1 MRLIVVTFCLLVLI
15 AATIDPAW
23 ALPDPNPEP
32 GFRRRLKKWRRKV
45 VAAARRIN
53 DNAHKV
59 KDVVRAA
66 GTIAGTYAGVAA
78 LG

>member
-23 ALPDPNPEP
+23 ALPDPNPQP

-45 VAAARRIN
+45 VSAARKIN
-53 DNAHKV
+53 EAS
-59 KDVVRAA
+59 
-66 GTIAGTYAGVAA
+66 GIAGVVAA
-78 LG
+78 LSAGAAAAG